1 MFLCELFNNSF
12 NFVAI
17 VRKHCL
23 KINLSVSLSKAVL
36 NLKKTELF
44 NLLLE

>member
-23 KINLSVSLSKAVL
+23 KINLSVSLFDSTR
-36 NLKKTELF
+36 KKIH
-44 NLLLE
+44 